1 MRDVFVSYSRD
12 DQPFVELFVHSLQG
26 AGVKTWFDLDDLLPG
41 QKWENEIEDRIT
53 DAKIFLPFLSESAAQ
68 RRGYFQSEQVIALK
82 AAMRVPSDQ
91 IFLMPVLL
99 GSVAIPRDMR
109 QYHAVDLSADG
120 AIEKVAQALSAAL
133 DRQVTLPAE
142 TCSLLREALKYHLG
156 YEAKTNK
163 EFVASFT
170 NPDISIADSV
180 AFLERLANS
189 RDSTRLA
196 TLLNLRTNPNFS
208 MAEHR
213 ALDIAIDHVQR
224 NQRVDGLFD
233 LAVLPEKL
241 KIVAMEVPGSA
252 PLTQQLVVNKYV
264 RFTSRRDSA
273 PHAMAQ
279 KKLLE
284 LIAQGIDALE

>member
-1 MRDVFVSYSRD
+1 MRDIFISYSRG
-12 DQPFVELFVHSLQG
+12 DQPFVKLFVRSLQD
-26 AGVKTWFDLDDLLPG
+26 AGVRTWFDLDDLLPG
-41 QKWENEIEDRIT
+41 QKWENEIEDRIA
-53 DAKIFLPFLSESAAQ
+53 DAKIFLPFFSESAAE

-91 IFLMPVLL
+91 IYLMPALL

-120 AIEKVAQALSAAL
+120 AMEKMAQALSAAL
-133 DRQVTLPAE
+133 DRKVTLSSERCA
-142 TCSLLREALKYHLG
+142 SLLEALKYHLG

-163 EFVASFT
+163 EFVASFM
-170 NPDISIADSV
+170 NPEISIADSV
-180 AFLERLANS
+180 ALLERLANS

-196 TLLNLRTNPNFS
+196 TLLDLRANANLS

-213 ALDIAIDHVQR
+213 ALDIAVDHVQR
-224 NQRVDGLFD
+224 GQRVDALFD
-233 LAVLPEKL
+233 SAVVPEKL
-241 KIVAMEVPGSA
+241 KIVAMKVPGSA
-252 PLTQQLVVNKYV
+252 VLTQQLVVNKYV

-273 PHAMAQ
+273 LHAMAQ
-279 KKLLE
+279 KKIVE

>member
-1 MRDVFVSYSRD
+1 MRDVFVSYSRG
-12 DQPFVELFVHSLQG
+12 DQPFVEQFVRSLQG
-26 AGVKTWFDLDDLLPG
+26 AGVTTWFDLDDLLPG
-41 QKWENEIEDRIT
+41 QKWENEIEDRIA
-53 DAKIFLPFLSESAAQ
+53 DAKIFLPFLSESGAQ

-91 IFLMPVLL
+91 MYLMPVQL
-99 GSVAIPRDMR
+99 GSVAIPRDMP

-120 AIEKVAQALSAAL
+120 ATEKVAQALSAAL
-133 DRQVTLPAE
+133 DRQVTISAE
-142 TCSLLREALKYHLG
+142 ACSSLREALKYHLG

-163 EFVASFT
+163 EFVASFM
-170 NPDISIADSV
+170 NPDISVADSV
-180 AFLERLANS
+180 ALLERLANS

-196 TLLNLRTNPNFS
+196 TLLDLRANQNLS

-224 NQRVDGLFD
+224 SQRVDALFD

-241 KIVAMEVPGSA
+241 KIVAMKVPGHA
-252 PLTQQLVVNKYV
+252 LLTQQLVVNKYV

-284 LIAQGIDALE
+284 LIAQGIDTLE